1 MKWWAR
7 RAPRSCA
14 SIRSPRWRRGCCASS
29 SNSQVAMLP
38 CRRKAMPNR
47 PAATSSALPRLHR
60 PQQDVPLLAERKLD
74 DALWCEV
81 AHREHHLLVGDR
93 DVVDLETPA
102 FDLPARLA
110 LGGHQADVNGSV
122 EDAEDGL

>member
-29 SNSQVAMLP
+29 SNSQVDIP
-38 CRRKAMPNR
+38 PGRRKALPTR
-47 PAATSSALPRLHR
+47 PAAPSSALPRLPR

-74 DALWCEV
+74 DALPCEV
-81 AHREHHLLVGDR
+81 ARREHHLLIGDG

-102 FDLPARLA
+102 LDLSACLA
-110 LGGHQADVNGSV
+110 LGGHQ
-122 EDAEDGL
+122 